1 MDVQYTG
8 YVIKFFRG
16 AIYKIAGKGYVFM
29 YVLFHTMFN
38 AMSSLFVSRMTW
50 AGTIVANIAMILFS
64 IAIVTMHRK
73 SKTKDG

>member
-1 MDVQYTG
+1 MFV
-8 YVIKFFRG
+8 
-16 AIYKIAGKGYVFM
+16 

-50 AGTIVANIAMILFS
+50 AGMMVANIAMILFS
-64 IAIVTMHRK
+64 IAIVTMYRK